1 MIDLSALFWIS
12 PYIAFLFVLMA
23 IPTTDSRG

>member
-1 MIDLSALFWIS
+1 MIDLSALLWIS
-12 PYIAFLFVLMA
+12 PYIALLAVLLA